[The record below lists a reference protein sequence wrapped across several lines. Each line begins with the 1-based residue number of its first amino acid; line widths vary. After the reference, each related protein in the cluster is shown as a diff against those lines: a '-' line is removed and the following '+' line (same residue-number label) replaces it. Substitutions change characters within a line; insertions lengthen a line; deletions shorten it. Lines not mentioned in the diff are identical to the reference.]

1 MCVCLVINILV
12 MIVITWFIQASWL
25 PCTNIKITSKHFTL
39 ITKSK
44 ERIYDFMGH
53 IIQYDLQNHVSRDV
67 FVIFYFTYF
76 LYCAGC
82 SLPHQVWKN
91 FFIYLLLKVHLYK
104 KMAAVEILGFF
115 KTLKKNSSFTRK
127 NTPRSNLTP
136 TKVVW
141 VFSMVVVSILHHAEF
156 GRTNY
161 WEDASHFNI
170 QIYSCWL
177 PFHGMSSSF
186 PKPVIL
192 AESYFYDE
200 WTCRG
205 RLILTSTV

>member
-1 MCVCLVINILV
+1 MANRLITGKFMTSVLSVINRHTHVDKKPQNSSLSAARTLYTCPTINIFMCVCLVINILV

-82 SLPHQVWKN
+82 SLPHLV
-91 FFIYLLLKVHLYK
+91 
-104 KMAAVEILGFF
+104 
-115 KTLKKNSSFTRK
+115 
-127 NTPRSNLTP
+127 
-136 TKVVW
+136 
-141 VFSMVVVSILHHAEF
+141 
-156 GRTNY
+156 
-161 WEDASHFNI
+161 
-170 QIYSCWL
+170 
-177 PFHGMSSSF
+177 
-186 PKPVIL
+186 
-192 AESYFYDE
+192 
-200 WTCRG
+200 
-205 RLILTSTV
+205 